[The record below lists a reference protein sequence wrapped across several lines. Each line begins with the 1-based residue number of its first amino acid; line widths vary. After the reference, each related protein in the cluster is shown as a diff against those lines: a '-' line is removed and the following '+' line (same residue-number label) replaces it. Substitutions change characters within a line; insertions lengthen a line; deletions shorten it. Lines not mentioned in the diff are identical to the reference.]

1 MPEIFTIYVGEERI
15 YSGPLEDI
23 PDHYRENLVEA
34 ISEWGDCLS
43 KSGFRELIYSSLH
56 WYTLKTYYC
65 GDCEK
70 ELDSGGSCG
79 ECGGDVSEDFAH
91 ERNPEIDRIMMC
103 VGLIDRV
110 EMETR
115 KP

>member
-15 YSGPLEDI
+15 YSGPLEEI

-65 GDCEK
+65 GDCAK

-103 VGLIDRV
+103 IGLIDRV
-110 EMETR
+110 EMETLKR
-115 KP
+115 

>member
-15 YSGPLEDI
+15 YSGPLEEI

-43 KSGFRELIYSSLH
+43 KSGFRELLYSSLH

-65 GDCEK
+65 GDCVK

-103 VGLIDRV
+103 IGLIDRV
-110 EMETR
+110 EMEVR

>member
-15 YSGPLEDI
+15 YSGPLEEI

-65 GDCEK
+65 GDCAK

-103 VGLIDRV
+103 IGMIDRV
-110 EMETR
+110 EMETLR
-115 KP
+115 R

>member
-15 YSGPLEDI
+15 YSGPLKEI

-43 KSGFRELIYSSLH
+43 KSGFRELLYSSLH

-65 GDCEK
+65 GDCGK
-70 ELDSGGSCG
+70 ETDSGGSCG
-79 ECGGDVSEDFAH
+79 ECGGDVSEAFAH

-103 VGLIDRV
+103 IGLIDRV
-110 EMETR
+110 EMETL

>member
-15 YSGPLEDI
+15 YSGPLEEI

-65 GDCEK
+65 GDCAK

-103 VGLIDRV
+103 IGLIDRV
-110 EMETR
+110 EMETPKR
-115 KP
+115 